1 MCELDC
7 AVDLYNQGVLKGQDG
22 GQEAESKNQKHP
34 YMDGSLYNIIIE
46 GMETVA
52 LPQQLARPPYNLSTG
67 PPSVHI
73 T

>member
-1 MCELDC
+1 M
-7 AVDLYNQGVLKGQDG
+7 DLYNQGGLNGQDG

-34 YMDGSLYNIIIE
+34 YMDGRGLTKPSLYNIIIE
-46 GMETVA
+46 GMATVISQA
-52 LPQQLARPPYNLSTG
+52 PYNPSTG